1 MFSVVDKANELTDGP
16 PTPQPRRKHREN
28 RGSVMGVGSP
38 SAHSP
43 SNPVNTRSNKPPLP
57 PTRYSSTKI
66 AKFPPGSIPLYQ
78 FLSID
83 HPTAPPW
90 PLHHPLQANIN
101 PKCAVDLYSLSLFWH
116 CPLGF
121 TAKVGC
127 SGGCSL
133 PIVLPWLQDTPL
145 QGGGQRDCGSNRSE
159 GMAGN
164 PKWSGKPS
172 LNINAHTNKHW
183 FYRGSLWR
191 RQSFLREVFFSQFR
205 EAGFHKG
212 TITLS
217 GGHSFFKVLFGGQS
231 FLRALWLP
239 WGQSFIVDMIIVVFH
254 ENSLPWGQFC
264 FRVIFLEVSL

>member
-1 MFSVVDKANELTDGP
+1 MLALCSQQHSAEPAVGYAQLADNGHQRCKDVPTGVKPLSNQPILHTTQNQPTNLADDLKAITWTDHTIKRPSGRMFSVVDKANKLTDGP
-16 PTPQPRRKHREN
+16 PTPQPRRKHWEN
-28 RGSVMGVGSP
+28 RGNVMGVGAWGVGSP

-57 PTRYSSTKI
+57 PTQYSGTKI

-90 PLHHPLQANIN
+90 PLYHPLQANIK

-121 TAKVGC
+121 TAKDGC

-145 QGGGQRDCGSNRSE
+145 QGGGQRDCGSKRSE

-164 PKWSGKPS
+164 PKWSGNP
-172 LNINAHTNKHW
+172 L
-183 FYRGSLWR
+183 
-191 RQSFLREVFFSQFR
+191 
-205 EAGFHKG
+205 
-212 TITLS
+212 
-217 GGHSFFKVLFGGQS
+217 
-231 FLRALWLP
+231 
-239 WGQSFIVDMIIVVFH
+239 
-254 ENSLPWGQFC
+254 
-264 FRVIFLEVSL
+264 